1 MKRNDLMIFAP
12 HGRDRERLPCFP
24 LSVLGR
30 PIECADQSGTM
41 RVLPGDRMRVEEIRG
56 DHALVTHVALKGAVL
71 LTDTS
76 QLHAIHDEIPATQE
90 EDARL

>member
-12 HGRDRERLPCFP
+12 HGRDREHLPCLP
-24 LSVLGR
+24 VSVLGR
-30 PIECADQSGTM
+30 PIECADQSVTM
-41 RVLPGDRMRVEEIRG
+41 RVLHGDRVRVEEIRG

-71 LTDTS
+71 LTATS
-76 QLHAIHDEIPATQE
+76 QLHAIPDDTPATQE